1 MSHPNKHKAKS
12 KPKRQSIFRRLA
24 SDNRVRG
31 IFLTLF
37 ILFIGAGLFA
47 INQQQIYKSEASP
60 TTSCKVYNCDHHDT
74 FFNHCSNN
82 ATIRA
87 LCFSSNHDGGLA
99 YKCVARA
106 QFRKNGSGKAYYVD
120 TGGGHFKP
128 CTCESSS
135 GLNGT
140 CYNPSGNNCVG
151 GKVGNGN
158 FICGGGGLACCYA
171 GGRVVPEGSGS
182 GSGSGGSGSGRV
194 CSRNNPCPPGQ
205 HCGSQNSLGVG
216 RCASDSGSTGG
227 SANCGDPGESCCGSG
242 SGASGTCHTSDRGP
256 VTCTSEHKC
265 KIVKKL
271 GEGCSDQSKT
281 TCKDGSVNK
290 CVFGKCVNTGETACR
305 ANGGNCAIAGTQ
317 GGCPAGKSKA
327 GSSDTCNGSAYR
339 CCKTGGGGGGG
350 GASTDPSTP
359 SQFADGGLG
368 GNNQLGTGVTADN
381 GGAHAPAGKDHADC
395 SISQKP
401 SSITPSGTVKPGSK
415 TLRWSAVSK
424 VTKYKVTVNSTARD
438 VTGTSMP
445 LTVKDKKT
453 YNIKVQAYICGKA
466 GNAKTAT
473 IKGDVN
479 KGGTPTGGACKA
491 EGTQCGLHG
500 GSNPGSQCCSKVCI
514 DNKCAAEG
522 TPTAEPTDTPI
533 ASIEASL
540 KISLRFQGLNST
552 SSKKFLS
559 EKTRVTLVHTPSN
572 TVFEPKTVDF
582 RIVDALRWEGEARFA
597 GVASGSG
604 YLVAIKGPQHVQR
617 LICDDQPAETSGSI
631 GGLYKCERDGDDHQ
645 IGGITLGRGANILD
659 FDGITQ
665 FVGDLPEQDG
675 VIDSLDLANVRQS
688 LGSTDSDALEV
699 ADLNLDGV
707 VNTADFS
714 LVIQGLERYRADENY
729 TGVQLE
735 EE

>member
-1 MSHPNKHKAKS
+1 MATHLSKSRAKHTEKKK
-12 KPKRQSIFRRLA
+12 KPLLRHLA
-24 SDNRVRG
+24 SDNRIKGLFLTFLIILTAIG
-31 IFLTLF
+31 IF
-37 ILFIGAGLFA
+37 AV
-47 INQQQIYKSEASP
+47 QQKQVYKSEASVWTCARCLPPLCTVPFCNLAQCIAQHCLGGSGGGTTVPNIP
-60 TTSCKVYNCDHHDT
+60 TRIPNGSAQNLGEGKGCNPGQAQCKSSFICDGTAIGGNLGNDNRGVCRNAKRGSECADAGHGGSKNCSCNGDSSCK
-74 FFNHCSNN
+74 
-82 ATIRA
+82 
-87 LCFSSNHDGGLA
+87 
-99 YKCVARA
+99 
-106 QFRKNGSGKAYYVD
+106 
-120 TGGGHFKP
+120 
-128 CTCESSS
+128 S
-135 GLNGT
+135 GLKCKVVT
-140 CYNPSGNNCVG
+140 ITFPPHSGNNFQLSQRLCKEVSLADVADAINGSDCNRAG
-151 GKVGNGN
+151 GQCFNPAEKRCGPADDPGKYRSSKACPGSLICCGVAGVAANFPKGKDTSSSSDNTGPGNG
-158 FICGGGGLACCYA
+158 L
-171 GGRVVPEGSGS
+171 
-182 GSGSGGSGSGRV
+182 
-194 CSRNNPCPPGQ
+194 PPGPST
-205 HCGSQNSLGVG
+205 GSVSTTGDQINSG
-216 RCASDSGSTGG
+216 GG
-227 SANCGDPGESCCGSG
+227 SAS
-242 SGASGTCHTSDRGP
+242 
-256 VTCTSEHKC
+256 
-265 KIVKKL
+265 
-271 GEGCSDQSKT
+271 
-281 TCKDGSVNK
+281 
-290 CVFGKCVNTGETACR
+290 
-305 ANGGNCAIAGTQ
+305 
-317 GGCPAGKSKA
+317 
-327 GSSDTCNGSAYR
+327 
-339 CCKTGGGGGGG
+339 
-350 GASTDPSTP
+350 
-359 SQFADGGLG
+359 
-368 GNNQLGTGVTADN
+368 
-381 GGAHAPAGKDHADC
+381 HAPAGKTAANC

-522 TPTAEPTDTPI
+522 TPTAEPTEEPI

-604 YLVAIKGPQHVQR
+604 FLVAIKGPQHVQR

-665 FVGDLPEQDG
+665 FAGDLPDQDG

-688 LGSTDSDALEV
+688 LGSTESDALEV

>member
-1 MSHPNKHKAKS
+1 MATHLPKSRAKHTEKKK
-12 KPKRQSIFRRLA
+12 KPLLRRLA
-24 SDNRVRG
+24 SDNRVKG
-31 IFLTLF
+31 FFIVLSVFLVVV
-37 ILFIGAGLFA
+37 GLFA
-47 INQQQIYKSEASP
+47 IQKQQIYKSEASDNYGDKP
-60 TTSCKVYNCDHHDT
+60 TYSVSCSGHTLTITGLTAEELHSSTLQGGFWQMAFYNPGDGLSNKCDSVDRNTIEPRFHDGKT
-74 FFNHCSNN
+74 VMCRGTPELGSHSYSVDLNSNLFRDVVSAN
-82 ATIRA
+82 GNVNVAIRA
-87 LCFSSNHDGGLA
+87 WKNRPWVQGD
-99 YKCVARA
+99 A
-106 QFRKNGSGKAYYVD
+106 QSPRGEPQTATHCRSDVP
-120 TGGGHFKP
+120 TGGG
-128 CTCESSS
+128 
-135 GLNGT
+135 
-140 CYNPSGNNCVG
+140 
-151 GKVGNGN
+151 
-158 FICGGGGLACCYA
+158 
-171 GGRVVPEGSGS
+171 
-182 GSGSGGSGSGRV
+182 GGSGSGDRGDA
-194 CSRNNPCPPGQ
+194 CNLTTRKCKSNLTCFGYHGAND
-205 HCGSQNSLGVG
+205 LGV
-216 RCASDSGSTGG
+216 CATSSDTTGG
-227 SANCGDPGESCCGSG
+227 SDGPSG
-242 SGASGTCHTSDRGP
+242 KDSNAGKA
-256 VTCTSEHKC
+256 CTSSTGKSGICWDTSKDHN
-265 KIVKKL
+265 
-271 GEGCSDQSKT
+271 CSQAFGGK
-281 TCKDGSVNK
+281 GSLRTGRCPGPAKVQ
-290 CVFGKCVNTGETACR
+290 CCVNTGADPATGGSDG
-305 ANGGNCAIAGTQ
+305 NGLPPGPATGSVGTTGDQ
-317 GGCPAGKSKA
+317 INSGG
-327 GSSDTCNGSAYR
+327 GSA
-339 CCKTGGGGGGG
+339 
-350 GASTDPSTP
+350 S
-359 SQFADGGLG
+359 
-368 GNNQLGTGVTADN
+368 
-381 GGAHAPAGKDHADC
+381 HAPAGKTSANC

-665 FVGDLPEQDG
+665 FAGDLPEQDG

-688 LGSTDSDALEV
+688 LGSTESDALEM